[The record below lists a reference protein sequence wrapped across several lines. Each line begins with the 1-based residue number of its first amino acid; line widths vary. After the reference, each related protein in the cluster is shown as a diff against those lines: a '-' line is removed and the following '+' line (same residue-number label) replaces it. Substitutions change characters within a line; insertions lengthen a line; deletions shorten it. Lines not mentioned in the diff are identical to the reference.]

1 MPALAFLLQNV
12 KVRLAAVRVDGEKF
26 IARFGQIQGQTW
38 LR

>member
-1 MPALAFLLQNV
+1 MPALAFLLQNM
-12 KVRLAAVRVDGEKF
+12 KMRLAAVRVDGGKY